1 LFPDGAVLARTDE
14 LRKHSNDP
22 AQERES
28 IFFRLTHP
36 GVPVLGA
43 EEIAGNSDV
52 FQLIGQFMAIRAN
65 HPALVKGRYDYISAV
80 DPRMTYSFIRTLA
93 QDTAAVVMNISNEPR
108 IAVLKGEIL
117 MSHRWQDVVSKKEY
131 IPDHNAL
138 SIELPA
144 CGFAVLQPLK

>member
-1 LFPDGAVLARTDE
+1 
-14 LRKHSNDP
+14 
-22 AQERES
+22 
-28 IFFRLTHP
+28 
-36 GVPVLGA
+36 
-43 EEIAGNSDV
+43 
-52 FQLIGQFMAIRAN
+52 
-65 HPALVKGRYDYISAV
+65 
-80 DPRMTYSFIRTLA
+80 LA